1 MLGERPP
8 RLPRGCSTHVFTW
21 AALLAAPRVGLC
33 SNLRFAY
40 HVDYSGE
47 FCRVSASPIQ
57 LYGHVQ
63 HVTLLL
69 ALGGAAALAFRARS
83 MA

>member
-1 MLGERPP
+1 
-8 RLPRGCSTHVFTW
+8 VFTW

-33 SNLRFAY
+33 SHLRFAY

-83 MA
+83 IGLM